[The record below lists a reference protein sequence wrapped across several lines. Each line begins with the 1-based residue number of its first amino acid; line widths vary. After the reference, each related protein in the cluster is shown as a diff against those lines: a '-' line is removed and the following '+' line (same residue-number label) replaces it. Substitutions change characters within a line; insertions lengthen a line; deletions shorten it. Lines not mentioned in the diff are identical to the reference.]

1 MSNAKLLRY
10 STPVASNSKKKLEL
24 VVMVNFCAVITSLVI
39 RDADYKSTPESNVVF
54 MLFSI

>member
-10 STPVASNSKKKLEL
+10 SKLVASKSKKKLEL
-24 VVMVNFCAVITSLVI
+24 FVRVKYCPVITSLVI
-39 RDADYKSTPESNVVF
+39 RVADYKSIPESNIVF